1 MLPENPPLRSPSTMF
16 SLPYNGHRI
25 YSMAE
30 ATHSSN
36 TSFSPESEWVDTTV
50 DRHYPQ
56 DFNILSGNNGQNG
69 HCQPLNIAPLTGTF
83 SQEWGNVVGLETE
96 DAGINCWLQVQPPAV
111 ARSYHVPTA
120 DAFFDQRL
128 PALPAVT
135 CHQPIPSTVAFHP
148 IIPPFASLHQP
159 LHPSMSS
166 GQALALPQTHHP
178 EHAATDY
185 LLNAPRIVSPRCQHN
200 EIALRLPTP
209 PTVKSQYTTQGSLS
223 CEESWNCRKRSRVE
237 IDVDDAHSHPLFQ
250 QGIAWEMEHEE
261 HYTKGQLAQ
270 NQDNTRSEKDH
281 HEEASLAAIPPADS
295 SLSSGLGP
303 SAPKAKRAKS
313 SPPYYC
319 ARCDTT
325 VQTRN
330 GWWRHMKGP
339 NHGGQWDIPCIDAA
353 CTKMFERKDVRD
365 QHVREVHLGEP
376 RKSRRRIR

>member
-1 MLPENPPLRSPSTMF
+1 
-16 SLPYNGHRI
+16 
-25 YSMAE
+25 MAE
-30 ATHSSN
+30 ATHSKSN

-69 HCQPLNIAPLTGTF
+69 HCQSLNVAPLTGTF

-111 ARSYHVPTA
+111 ARSYHVPTP

-128 PALPAVT
+128 PALPATT
-135 CHQPIPSTVAFHP
+135 CHQPVPSTDALHP

-159 LHPSMSS
+159 VHPSMSS
-166 GQALALPQTHHP
+166 GQALALAQSHHS
-178 EHAATDY
+178 ERAVTDY
-185 LLNAPRIVSPRCQHN
+185 LLNAPRTVSPRWRYN
-200 EIALRLPTP
+200 EIPLRLPML
-209 PTVKSQYTTQGSLS
+209 PTVKPRYTTKGSVS

-237 IDVDDAHSHPLFQ
+237 IDVGDAHSHSLFQ
-250 QGIAWEMEHEE
+250 QGITGETEYEE
-261 HYTKGQLAQ
+261 HKEGQLALNQ
-270 NQDNTRSEKDH
+270 NNNRSEEDG
-281 HEEASLAAIPPADS
+281 HEEGLAAMPPADS

-303 SAPKAKRAKS
+303 IAPKTKRPKL

-325 VQTRN
+325 VQTKN

-339 NHGGQWDIPCIDAA
+339 NHGGQRDIPCTDAA

-376 RKSRRRIR
+376 RKSRRRI